1 MRIAI
6 SGKSGCG
13 NTTVS
18 NMVAQALGFVM
29 INFTFRSLAEEQGIE
44 FWDFCRLAEQSDAY
58 DLEVDRRQVEMALA
72 VENCVLGSR
81 LAIWMLKEA
90 DLKVYLTATTEERA
104 KRVLKRE
111 GGTFSRRLLETS
123 QRDKKDSARYE
134 RLYGINNSD
143 TSIADMVIDTT
154 TLEPEEVAS
163 LIISRAQ
170 ELLGGE
176 KV

>member
-18 NMVAQALGFVM
+18 SMVAQALGFVM
-29 INFTFRSLAEEQGIE
+29 INFTFRTLAEEQGIE
-44 FWDFCRLAEQSDAY
+44 FWEFCKLAEGSDEP

-72 VENCVLGSR
+72 VEDCVLGSR

-104 KRVLKRE
+104 NRVLKRE
-111 GGTFSRRLLETS
+111 GGTFSERLAQTT
-123 QRDKKDSARYE
+123 QRDKNDSARYE

-143 TSIADMVIDTT
+143 TSIADLVIDTT
-154 TLEPEEVAS
+154 TLQPEDVAS
-163 LIISRAQ
+163 LILAEVKNLQR
-170 ELLGGE
+170 
-176 KV
+176 